1 MSDSRDLTL
10 SRLLKAKR
18 ENIYRAWTEPELLKQ
33 WFTPA
38 PYSTIHA
45 ELDVAPGGASL
56 VIMADPD
63 GKPLPPQRGVY
74 LEVVRNERLVFTDA
88 FVSAWEPAEQP
99 FMTAIITLADEGEG
113 TRYTALVRHW
123 TVADRR
129 AHEDMGFHQGW
140 GQATDQLEALAA
152 RL

>member
-1 MSDSRDLTL
+1 MTDTRDLTL
-10 SRLLKAKR
+10 TRLLKAKR
-18 ENIYRAWTEPELLKQ
+18 ENIYRAWTEPDLLKQ

-63 GKPLPPQRGVY
+63 GNALPPQRGVY
-74 LEVVRNERLVFTDA
+74 LDVVRNERLVFTDA
-88 FVSAWEPAEQP
+88 FVSAWEPAEKP

-123 TVADRR
+123 TVADRQ